1 MKQRIKN
8 TILTIITI
16 VAIIVDIICNF
27 LLWANA
33 YVDGKY
39 LIEPYGN
46 HHIEDTYYM
55 RIGSLSIA
63 MFVNLGVA
71 IVALCLP
78 WRKNNDK
85 DKSPDNKPAQNDT

>member
-1 MKQRIKN
+1 MKKRIKYK
-8 TILTIITI
+8 ILTIVAF
-16 VAIIVDIICNF
+16 VAIIVDIIWDL
-27 LLWANA
+27 LLWVNA

-46 HHIEDTYYM
+46 HHIDDTYYM

-85 DKSPDNKPAQNDT
+85 DKSPVHKPDQNDT